1 MTIQRVLKK
10 SLSALLCCVLI
21 IANFGGSTLKAEE
34 KKPIPE
40 AENVQVKEIYKGVTL
55 TSFEVGQKSS
65 YALNKFKIVEFN
77 PNQSDLYIDVTNA
90 ADYSNELKTVMQ
102 TVEDF
107 NKNNKAGKTA
117 IAAVNGDLWM
127 VSYAHARVEGAGTNY
142 GGFSD
147 AVVTAELTVPR
158 GFNMYDGEIITS
170 SHMSLETPFEGEFQS
185 FGFTAD
191 NKPYLG
197 QPKTVTK
204 IKNATKD
211 TTMAING
218 INRLPVKNALV
229 MYTDK
234 GALSNY
240 AVSDAYEIVVDC
252 DYDYVVKHGETIK
265 GKVTAI
271 CKEGDADPQ
280 MQANRII
287 LTARGRAEKRI
298 TDYEIGDE
306 VEISITVKDDFGND
320 EVWQNQIKNA
330 VGGHMVFAK
339 NGQYSDLGAPT
350 NYPSTIIAET
360 NSGNIMFIQNDG
372 RQEGYS
378 LGLRHSDCDNLA
390 RELDLKNAFIV
401 DGGGSSTLIA
411 LENDGYKLVNRPSD
425 KDSNGNYGATR
436 TVVNSVIVSHG
447 KDRNAPPE
455 ENIESNVTQAPDSD
469 QTSDV
474 ANETKNPE
482 KQDETNSSE
491 KSEKKEPG
499 KGWNIALIV
508 GSIVCFV
515 IAVLLAIRSANK
527 KFGK

>member
-1 MTIQRVLKK
+1 MKRKLILKK
-10 SLSALLCCVLI
+10 LLSALFCCVLTI
-21 IANFGGSTLKAEE
+21 TLLGGTFISADE

-40 AENVQVKEIYKGVTL
+40 AKNVEITELYKGVTL
-55 TSFEVGQKSS
+55 TSFEVDQKSS
-65 YALNKFKIVEFN
+65 YTLNKFKIVEFD

-107 NKNNKAGKTA
+107 NKKNTEGKTA

-127 VSYAHARVEGAGTNY
+127 VAYAHARVEGAGTNY
-142 GGFSD
+142 GGYKD
-147 AVVTAELTVPR
+147 AVVTEELTVPR

-170 SHMSLETPFEGEFQS
+170 AHMQQETPYEGDFQS

-197 QPKTVTK
+197 QPRTTVKINNTTKDVTK
-204 IKNATKD
+204 S
-211 TTMAING
+211 ING
-218 INRLPVKNALV
+218 INRLPAKNALV

-234 GALSNY
+234 GVLSNY
-240 AVSDAYEIVVDC
+240 SLSDAYEVVVDC

-271 CKEGDADPQ
+271 CKEGDADPK

-287 LTARGRAEKRI
+287 LTARGSAEKKVK
-298 TDYEIGDE
+298 DYEIGDE
-306 VEISITVKDDFGND
+306 VEISIEVKDTFGND
-320 EVWQNQIKNA
+320 AVWQNEIKNA

-339 NGQYSDLGAPT
+339 NGEYIDLGSPSY
-350 NYPSTIIAET
+350 YPSTIIAET
-360 NSGNIMFIQNDG
+360 NSGNVMLIQNDG

-378 LGLRHSDCDNLA
+378 LGLRHNDCDNLA

-411 LENDGYKLVNRPSD
+411 LAEDGYKLVNRPSD
-425 KDSNGNYGATR
+425 TDSSGNYGATR
-436 TVVNSVIVSHG
+436 TVVNSVILSHG
-447 KDRNAPPE
+447 KDRNAPE
-455 ENIESNVTQAPDSD
+455 QDDTESNVTQAPDSA
-469 QTSDV
+469 QT
-474 ANETKNPE
+474 TNPPA
-482 KQDETNSSE
+482 KDNAD
-491 KSEKKEPG
+491 KPG
-499 KGWNIALIV
+499 KGWKIALIV
-508 GSIVCFV
+508 GSVACFG
-515 IAVLLAIRSANK
+515 IAVVLAVRAANK